1 MVDAMTRPS
10 GRHGEVRGSFSN
22 PSATDRSPS
31 ELLEVNAVTSVES
44 PRGRPNTNAEMF
56 SWEELPDLL
65 CAEELCEC
73 AGEPLPLDRPS
84 ASLVRAAKDDDEDF
98 DDDEEDDLDEDDD
111 EDEDDE
117 EEDEEEDDL
126 DDEEWE
132 EVDDEEED
140 EDEEEEDGD
149 DDEEEWDDDD
159 EEWDEDEEDGD
170 DDEDEDEDEED
181 DDD

>member
-1 MVDAMTRPS
+1 MVDAMTRPT
-10 GRHGEVRGSFSN
+10 GRHGEVLGSFSN
-22 PSATDRSPS
+22 PSATDWSPS

-111 EDEDDE
+111 EDDE